1 MNSYSRALLNS
12 LAKGSTGQVFN
23 EMCRWKDKGQPLP
36 LKVIEN
42 IPVKD
47 RLPGLVTQYGQDKI
61 VTVLSLAITKALS
74 NFNLRV
80 GMDSDQVVEL
90 SLQLIDSAN
99 EDQLAFEDI
108 MLFLDGM
115 VKSKY
120 GKVYDRMDIPTFFEM
135 LEIYREQRHKEYMD
149 KKYEQESQF
158 KSYGDSNRSSE
169 DKEKERDQFRVAMKN
184 YMRESAK

>member
-12 LAKGSTGQVFN
+12 LVRGSTGQVFN
-23 EMCRWKDKGQPLP
+23 EMCRWKDKGNPLP

-115 VKSKY
+115 IKSKY

-149 KKYEQESQF
+149 KKYEQDSQF

-169 DKEKERDQFRVAMKN
+169 DKEKERDAYRDAMKN
-184 YMRESAK
+184 YMRENAK